1 MEQDRRKAWGFSLF
15 GDDLRSETGGK
26 ASLMGLYQSDMIFQ
40 GLTFPIVVPKFVIL
54 IMYYELF
61 DAVESDITFKV
72 SYPEETNFIAD
83 MPIARKDIPVA
94 KLASEAERESEER
107 IFHARLPIVVS
118 PFILERTGRIRV
130 RAHYS
135 DGAILKLGSIDIKV
149 MTLEELKAFQ
159 ENNAQVILIP
169 KKD

>member
-1 MEQDRRKAWGFSLF
+1 MA
-15 GDDLRSETGGK
+15 RS
-26 ASLMGLYQSDMIFQ
+26 A
-40 GLTFPIVVPKFVIL
+40 
-54 IMYYELF
+54 
-61 DAVESDITFKV
+61 
-72 SYPEETNFIAD
+72 NFIAD